1 MLGVVRDLWRYP
13 VKSMGGEACESLL
26 VEQRGAQGDRRF
38 AIRDAKGKLGS
49 GKTTRR
55 FRRMDGLLE
64 FRAAGSEHGADIA
77 FPDGRTL
84 RSDDAAV
91 HEALSAALGEP
102 VTLVQEA
109 HVSHLDAA
117 PIHIVTTAA
126 FEWLRNRLP
135 GVRIDA
141 RRFRPNL
148 VIETGGEEIV
158 ELGWIGKRLCIGD
171 EVVLDVAG
179 RTERC
184 AMVALAQGDLEL
196 DARVLHTLAMYT
208 DVCFGVYAHVVAS
221 GSIRLNDAVV
231 AIGE

>member
-1 MLGVVRDLWRYP
+1 MLGVVRELWRYP
-13 VKSMGGEACESLL
+13 VKSMGGEACESLR

-38 AIRDAKGKLGS
+38 AVRDAKGKLGS

-64 FRAAGSEHGADIA
+64 FRASGSEHGADIA

-91 HEALSAALGEP
+91 HEALSAVLAEP

-109 HVSHLDAA
+109 QVSHLDAA

-126 FEWLRNRLP
+126 LEWIGNSLP
-135 GVRIDA
+135 DVRIDA

-148 VIETGGEEIV
+148 VIETDGTGVV
-158 ELGWIGKRLCIGD
+158 ELGWIGRRLRVGD
-171 EVVLDVAG
+171 EVVLEVAG

-184 AMVALAQGDLEL
+184 AMVALPQGDLEM
-196 DARVLHTLAMYT
+196 DPRVLHALALCT
-208 DVCFGVYAHVVAS
+208 DVCFGVYAHVVAT
-221 GSIRLNDAVV
+221 GSMRLHDAVSSV
-231 AIGE
+231 D